1 MKSLNLEHNTRK
13 SMKRLMFVLFLLLVL
28 KIQSFAC
35 EAQDFKKQLIQNV
48 EKSVNSNCVEVLLN
62 KEKKSLI
69 INCNNQKNYTISYD
83 EKSVYLLTQ
92 TISKYP
98 YISQCWIEGLI
109 TSQCSIQL
117 ASEKCQSWD
126 MKD

>member
-1 MKSLNLEHNTRK
+1 MKQ
-13 SMKRLMFVLFLLLVL
+13 LMFVLFLILVL

-35 EAQDFKKQLIQNV
+35 EIPDFKHQLIQSI
-48 EKSVNSNCVEVLLN
+48 EKSIQSNCTEVLLN

-69 INCNNQKNYTISYD
+69 LACQNQKNYTISYD
-83 EKSVYLLTQ
+83 DKSVYLLTQ

-98 YISQCWIEGLI
+98 YISQCWIEGQI
-109 TSQCSIQL
+109 TNQCSVQL

>member
-1 MKSLNLEHNTRK
+1 MKQ
-13 SMKRLMFVLFLLLVL
+13 LMFVLILILVL

-35 EAQDFKKQLIQNV
+35 EAPEFKNQLIQSI
-48 EKSVNSNCVEVLLN
+48 EKSINTKCTEVLLN

-69 INCNNQKNYTISYD
+69 LTCENQKNYTISYD

-98 YISQCWIEGLI
+98 YISQCWIEGQI
-109 TSQCSIQL
+109 TNQCSIVL

>member
-1 MKSLNLEHNTRK
+1 MKNLI
-13 SMKRLMFVLFLLLVL
+13 LILLILLAL

-35 EAQDFKKQLIQNV
+35 NAHDYKGLLIQDI
-48 EKSVNSNCVEVLLN
+48 EKSINARCQEVLLN
-62 KEKKSLI
+62 KEKRSLLI
-69 INCNNQKNYTISYD
+69 HCDNNRNYTMSYN

-98 YISQCWIEGLI
+98 TISQCWIEGKI
-109 TSQCSIQL
+109 TNQCAIQL
-117 ASEKCQSWD
+117 EPEKCQSWN